1 MPRGFATKSA
11 QSGHPEMFAYLSAF
25 GAKQTLPYSI
35 EGRRSA
41 HRAALNLAG
50 PLISAGA
57 ADALDYKRAMISI
70 SGDLIAF
77 DVLPSIFNGNGWGR
91 SSLCGEGCAHASEVP
106 ISFALRPRIHS
117 TSGRPEASSGNS
129 RMAVAARAC
138 QHGAAHRAGRAGRG
152 TARRTQAPLTH
163 ALIGL
168 TRSTN

>member
-1 MPRGFATKSA
+1 MHESAIGTKRTFRDVCLFVRFRGKADIA
-11 QSGHPEMFAYLSAF
+11 IQ
-25 GAKQTLPYSI
+25 
-35 EGRRSA
+35 
-41 HRAALNLAG
+41 HRGPPLG
-50 PLISAGA
+50 TPSRFESSQPLISAGV

-77 DVLPSIFNGNGWGR
+77 DVLLSIFNGNGRGG

-138 QHGAAHRAGRAGRG
+138 QHCAAHRAGRAGRG